1 MDYKNLSASLPDQ
14 RHAGWFVGLCS
25 ATWYMLLYQQAAG
38 LGLLLFTIILVGF
51 RGFLRKRL
59 HWMDFLPIG
68 VALSSCIT
76 ATGWHWVLWITSWAA
91 VMGKDLIP
99 RQIPVHLHMA
109 SGFQKA
115 LLSVHSLY
123 DHADQYS
130 GVSLKKW
137 RSWAK
142 MAIIPMVITII
153 FFIIYLAASPAF
165 SDKWTGVLDS
175 ISLFL
180 QNFKF
185 LGLFSLLL
193 GGTIGTWILIQPKSW
208 PVDWTF
214 PMISND
220 VKRKQHPSG
229 ISSLSSG
236 LRTEYRTGYLVL
248 LSVNTL
254 LAFYHF
260 IDIPWMWFEFGESL
274 GSSVSYS
281 QLVHEGTY
289 LLIASILL
297 SMGIMLYFFRG
308 NLNFFSKSASLRN
321 LCYLWIAQ
329 NALLVVS
336 VAIRNYRYI
345 DFDGLT
351 FKRIGVII
359 FLGLCLF
366 GLATLVYKIVNK
378 KSLNFIVGK
387 NMGFAL
393 VLGIILAAA
402 PWSRWI
408 TRHNLAHYHET
419 GRIDWNYLIRMDGT
433 NLDLLW
439 EYQADMPDLYQ
450 LTGET
455 RSMLSDL
462 EEQDWRSWNLTRQHA
477 NKRLRE
483 NPNPGELRKILHP
496 IVSTTTVKP

>member
-1 MDYKNLSASLPDQ
+1 MPLKNTSASLPAQ
-14 RHAGWFVGLCS
+14 RHSGWFVGLSS
-25 ATWYMLLYQQAAG
+25 AAWYMLLYQQAAG
-38 LGLLLFTIILVGF
+38 LGLLLFTMILLGF
-51 RGFLRKRL
+51 RGFLRKRVNWIDL
-59 HWMDFLPIG
+59 LPIG
-68 VALSSCIT
+68 VAVSACIT
-76 ATGWHWVLWITSWAA
+76 ATGWHWILWVISWAV
-91 VMGKDLIP
+91 VMGKELIP
-99 RQIPVHLHMA
+99 RQIPAHLHMA

-123 DHADQYS
+123 DHVDQYS

-137 RSWAK
+137 LSWAK
-142 MAIIPMVITII
+142 MAIIPLIITFI
-153 FFIIYLAASPAF
+153 FLAIYLSASPAF
-165 SDKWTGVLDS
+165 ADKWTGFLES
-175 ISLFL
+175 IGAFF

-193 GGTIGTWILIQPKSW
+193 GGTIGTWILIQPKFW
-208 PVDWTF
+208 PTDWTF
-214 PMISND
+214 PTVSND
-220 VKRKQHPSG
+220 VIRKEKPSE
-229 ISSLSSG
+229 INSLSSG

-274 GSSVSYS
+274 DSSVSYS

-351 FKRIGVII
+351 YKRIGVII
-359 FLGLCLF
+359 FLGMCLF
-366 GLATLVYKIVNK
+366 GLASLVYKIANR
-378 KSLNFIVGK
+378 KSLNYLLGK
-387 NMGFAL
+387 NIGFAV
-393 VLGIILAAA
+393 VLGILLAAA
-402 PWSRWI
+402 PWARWI
-408 TRHNLAHYHET
+408 TSYNLTHYHET
-419 GRIDWNYLIRMDGT
+419 GRIDWNYLLRLDGT

-439 EYQADMPDLYQ
+439 EYQAEMPDSYRLP
-450 LTGET
+450 GET
-455 RSMLSDL
+455 RSLLSELD
-462 EEQDWRSWNLTRQHA
+462 EQDWRSWNLTRQYA
-477 NKRLRE
+477 NSRLHETPNNNELRE
-483 NPNPGELRKILHP
+483 MLYPT
-496 IVSTTTVKP
+496 VTTIPAKP